1 MGPEGANALHAATM
15 EEVLSFHSAL
25 IPQKKVLT
33 KILLEIGIQIWVPS
47 TDNRQKAPQM
57 ECRAP
62 TFGSN
67 KMFQNWSLS
76 FSSDYG
82 GCQER

>member
-1 MGPEGANALHAATM
+1 MGPEVTNAPLVATM
-15 EEVLSFHSAL
+15 EELLSYTAL
-25 IPQKKVLT
+25 IPEKKVLT
-33 KILLEIGIQIWVPS
+33 KILLWIGIQIWVPS
-47 TDNRQKAPQM
+47 TDTRQKAPQM

-67 KMFQNWSLS
+67 KTFQHWSPS

>member
-1 MGPEGANALHAATM
+1 MGPEETNALHVATM
-15 EEVLSFHSAL
+15 GELLSFYTAL

-33 KILLEIGIQIWVPS
+33 KILSGIGIKIWVPS
-47 TDNRQKAPQM
+47 TDTRQKASQM

-67 KMFQNWSLS
+67 KTFQNWSLS

>member
-1 MGPEGANALHAATM
+1 MGPEGTNAPHVATM
-15 EEVLSFHSAL
+15 EELLSSHTAL

-33 KILLEIGIQIWVPS
+33 KILLGIGIQIWVPS
-47 TDNRQKAPQM
+47 TDTRQKAPQM

-67 KMFQNWSLS
+67 KNWSLS
-76 FSSDYG
+76 FCSGYG
-82 GCQER
+82 GWQER